1 MNSLCEGGAKKGAA
15 FFVSQNHSL
24 GEWYKKA
31 YGDKEDRKTPF
42 AIMKVRSANC
52 TKNSKG
58 RAFRWD

>member
-1 MNSLCEGGAKKGAA
+1 MPGALL
-15 FFVSQNHSL
+15 FVTKNHSL
-24 GEWYKKA
+24 SEWFKKA
-31 YGDKEDRKTPF
+31 YGDKQEKTPF

>member
-1 MNSLCEGGAKKGAA
+1 MTVSSIRPGGC